1 MKSMNL
7 RLNLMKWACVVL
19 ALAAVACDDDKKKT
33 LPGGE
38 TTEGERT
45 RTFFSNDYASGWKYF
60 SFKKGNFIETPAKP
74 NESLDWDVAFNRY
87 YVKTNSGT
95 SGKGKG
101 GCIDSEETGFD
112 AVTVDKNAAFTV
124 DDSLSI
130 MTTMGKNGKDSYNPE
145 IECEGSNSWAWYK
158 YMEGVWYY
166 NHHVFIFRSADGQ
179 NCAKVIF
186 DTYKDQMGNSGHITF
201 RYIYDGEQDADIEQP
216 KEPEQPEEPA
226 PAGVTKDTVVSN
238 YMGGHRWHYYSFA
251 KGELVDMTDEEAA
264 ESLEWDIAFDR
275 NYIRTNSG
283 EGNGGALDMNKTEFD
298 DVPNLPTS
306 GYEKDKTA
314 TIQNSPMSS
323 QKEIETAINPAFVC
337 HEVEGTWFY
346 VAGMGGEYEYNN
358 NVFGILCADGT
369 TKAKLIMRSYG
380 SSQIIFEFVSCTLK
394 WLLDSS
400 MISPR

>member
-158 YMEGVWYY
+158 YMKGVWYY

-238 YMGGHRWHYYSFA
+238 YMSGHRWHYYSFA

-283 EGNGGALDMNKTEFD
+283 EGCKGNGGALDMNKTEFD

-346 VAGMGGEYEYNN
+346 VAGMGGGYEYNN

-380 SSQIIFEFVSCTLK
+380 SSQIIFEFVY
-394 WLLDSS
+394 
-400 MISPR
+400 PAR

>member
-238 YMGGHRWHYYSFA
+238 YMDGHRWHYYSFA

-283 EGNGGALDMNKTEFD
+283 EGCKGNGGALDMNKTEFD

-380 SSQIIFEFVSCTLK
+380 SGQIIFEFVY
-394 WLLDSS
+394 
-400 MISPR
+400 PAR

>member
-238 YMGGHRWHYYSFA
+238 YMDGHRWHYYSFA

-283 EGNGGALDMNKTEFD
+283 EGCKGNGGALDMNKTEFD

-314 TIQNSPMSS
+314 TIQNSPTSS

-380 SSQIIFEFVSCTLK
+380 SSQIIFEFVY
-394 WLLDSS
+394 
-400 MISPR
+400 PAR

>member
-1 MKSMNL
+1 M
-7 RLNLMKWACVVL
+7 
-19 ALAAVACDDDKKKT
+19 
-33 LPGGE
+33 
-38 TTEGERT
+38 
-45 RTFFSNDYASGWKYF
+45 
-60 SFKKGNFIETPAKP
+60 
-74 NESLDWDVAFNRY
+74 DWDVAFNRY

-251 KGELVDMTDEEAA
+251 
-264 ESLEWDIAFDR
+264 
-275 NYIRTNSG
+275 
-283 EGNGGALDMNKTEFD
+283 
-298 DVPNLPTS
+298 
-306 GYEKDKTA
+306 
-314 TIQNSPMSS
+314 
-323 QKEIETAINPAFVC
+323 
-337 HEVEGTWFY
+337 
-346 VAGMGGEYEYNN
+346 
-358 NVFGILCADGT
+358 
-369 TKAKLIMRSYG
+369 
-380 SSQIIFEFVSCTLK
+380 
-394 WLLDSS
+394 
-400 MISPR
+400 

>member
-238 YMGGHRWHYYSFA
+238 YMDGHRWHYYSFA

-283 EGNGGALDMNKTEFD
+283 EGCKGNGGALDMNKTEFD

-380 SSQIIFEFVSCTLK
+380 SSQIIFEFVY
-394 WLLDSS
+394 
-400 MISPR
+400 PAR

>member
-87 YVKTNSGT
+87 YVKTNSGE
-95 SGKGKG
+95 
-101 GCIDSEETGFD
+101 GC
-112 AVTVDKNAAFTV
+112 K
-124 DDSLSI
+124 
-130 MTTMGKNGKDSYNPE
+130 
-145 IECEGSNSWAWYK
+145 
-158 YMEGVWYY
+158 
-166 NHHVFIFRSADGQ
+166 
-179 NCAKVIF
+179 
-186 DTYKDQMGNSGHITF
+186 
-201 RYIYDGEQDADIEQP
+201 
-216 KEPEQPEEPA
+216 
-226 PAGVTKDTVVSN
+226 
-238 YMGGHRWHYYSFA
+238 
-251 KGELVDMTDEEAA
+251 
-264 ESLEWDIAFDR
+264 
-275 NYIRTNSG
+275 
-283 EGNGGALDMNKTEFD
+283 GNGGALDMNKTEFD

-346 VAGMGGEYEYNN
+346 VAGMGGGYEYNN

-380 SSQIIFEFVSCTLK
+380 SSQIIFEFVY
-394 WLLDSS
+394 
-400 MISPR
+400 PAR

>member
-1 MKSMNL
+1 MNL

-19 ALAAVACDDDKKKT
+19 ALAAVACDDDEKKT

-60 SFKKGNFIETPAKP
+60 SFKKGDFIETPAKP

-283 EGNGGALDMNKTEFD
+283 EGCKGKGGALDMNKTEFD

-306 GYEKDKTA
+306 GYQEDKTA

-323 QKEIETAINPAFVC
+323 QIETAINPAFVC

-346 VAGMGGEYEYNN
+346 VAGMGGGYEYNN

-380 SSQIIFEFVSCTLK
+380 SSQIIFEFVY
-394 WLLDSS
+394 
-400 MISPR
+400 PAR

>member
-38 TTEGERT
+38 TTEEERT

-201 RYIYDGEQDADIEQP
+201 RYIYDGG
-216 KEPEQPEEPA
+216 
-226 PAGVTKDTVVSN
+226 AGCRYRT
-238 YMGGHRWHYYSFA
+238 
-251 KGELVDMTDEEAA
+251 A
-264 ESLEWDIAFDR
+264 ERA
-275 NYIRTNSG
+275 
-283 EGNGGALDMNKTEFD
+283 
-298 DVPNLPTS
+298 
-306 GYEKDKTA
+306 
-314 TIQNSPMSS
+314 
-323 QKEIETAINPAFVC
+323 
-337 HEVEGTWFY
+337 
-346 VAGMGGEYEYNN
+346 
-358 NVFGILCADGT
+358 GT
-369 TKAKLIMRSYG
+369 TGRARSGRRDERYG
-380 SSQIIFEFVSCTLK
+380 GKQLYGRPPVA
-394 WLLDSS
+394 LLFFC
-400 MISPR
+400 

>member
-60 SFKKGNFIETPAKP
+60 SFKKGDFIETPAKP

-238 YMGGHRWHYYSFA
+238 YMDGHRWHYYSFA

-283 EGNGGALDMNKTEFD
+283 EGCKGKGGALDMNKTEFD

-306 GYEKDKTA
+306 GYQEDKTA

-346 VAGMGGEYEYNN
+346 VAGMGGGYEYNN

-380 SSQIIFEFVSCTLK
+380 SSQIIFEFVY
-394 WLLDSS
+394 
-400 MISPR
+400 PAR